1 MRDTTRYDAVPSLP
15 ERLTA
20 SHPVFEA
27 IVLRR
32 TYGETG
38 LDLVFAIQ
46 YDSSSLPVAEP
57 VAVVFYK
64 FAVPHSVG
72 ELG

>member
-1 MRDTTRYDAVPSLP
+1 MSTS
-15 ERLTA
+15 
-20 SHPVFEA
+20 SHSVFEA

-32 TYGETG
+32 ANGETG
-38 LDLVFAIQ
+38 LDLLFTIV
-46 YDSSSLPVAEP
+46 YDSNSLPVAEP